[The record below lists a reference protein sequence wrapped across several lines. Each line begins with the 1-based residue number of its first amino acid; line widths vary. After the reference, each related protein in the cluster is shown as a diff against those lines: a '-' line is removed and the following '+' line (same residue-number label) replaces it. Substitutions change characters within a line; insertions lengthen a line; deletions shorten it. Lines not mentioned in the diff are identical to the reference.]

1 MNFLELN
8 QGTQS
13 WIDWPFPATIPFILF
28 ACLLGWE
35 FLLLLS
41 KSAKLAVIFGPYSTF
56 FFKSQS
62 NWNTVESR
70 FITIHGSSA
79 GESSSRCALQRCGD
93 PPVPAFIRTQL
104 GLSFIICASTCH
116 LPPRF
121 SLQEKPP
128 QVQFSLCTACVFQQ
142 NIQSLPAG
150 RPPGSWLLIGQDS
163 YFPVYDLAAHP

>member
-1 MNFLELN
+1 MSPRM
-8 QGTQS
+8 GV
-13 WIDWPFPATIPFILF
+13 PFVTFKVGKAGSH
-28 ACLLGWE
+28 LLA
-35 FLLLLS
+35 LQH
-41 KSAKLAVIFGPYSTF
+41 F
-56 FFKSQS
+56 FFLSL
-62 NWNTVESR
+62 TVTEIPWSR
-70 FITIHGSSA
+70 FITIHGRSA

-128 QVQFSLCTACVFQQ
+128 QVQLSLCTACVFQQ

-163 YFPVYDLAAHP
+163 YFPGSDLAAHP